1 MVTTVPGPHDDRPLR
16 PVGLLEKLMA
26 ATRPEFRQ
34 EDLAFDPR
42 HGRWAARGHPDV
54 EEFAASYE
62 EIGPGGSEHI
72 DLRQLSVQLRLEV
85 QYALQCRHDEA
96 TKKIR
101 PAWAQRLVNAL
112 ADAQVRSLLDE
123 PEEFWKTFHGP
134 TGNSATGWG
143 TFLLGARRRVEE
155 LVHGRGWEAEYPR
168 TVWRLRNFGIVHLH
182 TSTITFEK
190 ITQPWLRDLAKRWA
204 RWRLSGGINAHT
216 VRAGVRRR
224 RPARGHLTFLALL
237 PA

>member
-1 MVTTVPGPHDDRPLR
+1 MTTVPGPHDDRPLR

-42 HGRWAARGHPDV
+42 HGRWAARGHPEV

-62 EIGPGGSEHI
+62 EIGPGGSELI
-72 DLRQLSVQLRLEV
+72 DLRQLSIQLRLEV
-85 QYALQCRHDEA
+85 RYALQCRHDEA

-123 PEEFWKTFHGP
+123 PEEFWKTFRGP
-134 TGNSATGWG
+134 TGNWATGWG
-143 TFLLGARRRVEE
+143 TFLLGARQRVEE

-168 TVWRLRNFGIVHLH
+168 TVWRLRNLGIVHLH